1 MEFNID
7 AETFVLFQAGDRH
20 AYQEIRRVIYLL
32 CYKRLQDKSL
42 ATTAADRILKNIKDA
57 KNIEN
62 IKAYLSRT
70 IYNTCTSMWRE
81 QGGDQRR
88 LFQAGEEF
96 ASNELSISEWRRA
109 LRIKDAY
116 DAVMEEAERLPRKL
130 RKVFMM
136 RHKEGLSP
144 KEIIER
150 TRIPSATVYRRL
162 DESLE
167 WVRNEL
173 RKKGWKIIFGIILL
187 LRIFF

>member
-1 MEFNID
+1 M
-7 AETFVLFQAGDRH
+7 
-20 AYQEIRRVIYLL
+20 
-32 CYKRLQDKSL
+32 
-42 ATTAADRILKNIKDA
+42 A
-57 KNIEN
+57 KGFT
-62 IKAYLSRT
+62 Y
-70 IYNTCTSMWRE
+70 
-81 QGGDQRR
+81 
-88 LFQAGEEF
+88 
-96 ASNELSISEWRRA
+96 
-109 LRIKDAY
+109 KDAY

-162 DESLE
+162 DESME